1 MSKIR
6 ITRSEQDGQTVGH
19 IVTVHDGEGTALLR
33 SGTPLPVD
41 IANYIAKT
49 LRHRGGNAKLVAA
62 ATDEHDE
69 VVWVHGGGENVRLS
83 ILEETEFVIVAG
95 TDPDGQ
101 HFELVQE
108 TLREEVVLEWDPAAD
123 GPGGGK
129 DLPDNKGIP
138 GSSR

>member
-19 IVTVHDGEGTALLR
+19 IVTVLDGEETALLR
-33 SGTPLPVD
+33 SGTPLPID
-41 IANYIAKT
+41 IANYVAKT
-49 LRHRGGNAKLVAA
+49 LRHRGGNARLVAA

-69 VVWVHGGGENVRLS
+69 VVWVHGGGESVRLS

-95 TDPDGQ
+95 TDPDGR

-108 TLREEVVLEWDPAAD
+108 TLRDEVALEWEPAED

-129 DLPDNKGIP
+129 EPVHHKGIP
-138 GSSR
+138 GSRP